1 MTTVAYHQY
10 ANIPFAGG
18 SYASAPVIGP
28 LDNPNTPACAIL
40 FNHTLG
46 VLPGPRSNPPQ
57 FYPANNASDFS
68 QARHY
73 YARTAISVKR
83 QAEQTLLA
91 KSSPTSNRFS
101 MSSQRQYPVS
111 THMNY
116 IVPPASSQYTSILK
130 SRAVGKSAYNPG
142 RGPTY
147 EVSYKAYDKNDV
159 KIALRTVRSGGCTAP
174 KKKGSIYNS
183 TLCSGKACPWG
194 GIVRTYQAPQY
205 PLFTAGPMPLTYAD
219 AAPRV

>member
-18 SYASAPVIGP
+18 SYAASPIVGP
-28 LDNPNTPACAIL
+28 IDNPNTPACAIL
-40 FNHTLG
+40 YNHTLG

-57 FYPANNASDFS
+57 FYPSDNSSEFA

-73 YARTAISVKR
+73 YARTAVSTER
-83 QAEQTLLA
+83 AAAQQLLA

-116 IVPPASSQYTSILK
+116 IQPPSSSQYTSIVK

-142 RGPTY
+142 RGPTFPM
-147 EVSYKAYDKNDV
+147 SYKSYDKNDV

-174 KKKGSIYNS
+174 KKKGSIYNT
-183 TLCSGKACPWG
+183 TLCSGKACTWG
-194 GIVRTYQAPQY
+194 GIVQTYQAPLY
-205 PLFTAGPMPLTYAD
+205 PLFTAAPL
-219 AAPRV
+219 PIR

>member
-18 SYASAPVIGP
+18 SYAASPIVGP
-28 LDNPNTPACAIL
+28 IDNPNTPACAIL
-40 FNHTLG
+40 YNHTLG

-57 FYPANNASDFS
+57 FYPSDNSSEFA

-73 YARTAISVKR
+73 YARTAVSTSR
-83 QAEQTLLA
+83 AAAQQLLA

-116 IVPPASSQYTSILK
+116 IQPPASSQYTAILK

-142 RGPTY
+142 RGPTFPM
-147 EVSYKAYDKNDV
+147 SYKSYDKNDV

-174 KKKGSIYNS
+174 KKKGSIYNR
-183 TLCSGKACPWG
+183 TLCRGKACTWG
-194 GIVRTYQAPQY
+194 GIVRTYEPPIY
-205 PLFTAGPMPLTYAD
+205 PLST
-219 AAPRV
+219 AAPLPLP

>member
-18 SYASAPVIGP
+18 SYAASPIIGP
-28 LDNPNTPACAIL
+28 INSPNTPACAIL
-40 FNHTLG
+40 YNHTLG

-57 FYPANNASDFS
+57 FYPANNSSEFS
-68 QARHY
+68 NARYHY
-73 YARTAISVKR
+73 SRTAISVKR
-83 QAEQTLLA
+83 QAEQQLLA

-116 IVPPASSQYTSILK
+116 IAPPSSSQRTSILK
-130 SRAVGKSAYNPG
+130 SQAVGRSAYNPG

-159 KIALRTVRSGGCTAP
+159 KTALRMVRSGGCTAP
-174 KKKGSIYNS
+174 KKKGSIYNRN
-183 TLCSGKACPWG
+183 LCSGKACTWG
-194 GIVRTYQAPQY
+194 GIVQTYQAPLY
-205 PLFTAGPMPLTYAD
+205 PLFTAAPL
-219 AAPRV
+219 PLP